1 VFEFSGAC
9 AAAETQHLKG
19 HMLKIKPHTVAA
31 VSWLPRRTYVTNVKM
46 DMTTGVV
53 AQK

>member
-1 VFEFSGAC
+1 VFELNGAR

-31 VSWLPRRTYVTNVKM
+31 VSLFPRRT
-46 DMTTGVV
+46 
-53 AQK
+53 